1 MADPDQ
7 FVAADL
13 ACIRG
18 ERLVFGK
25 VRFDIASGDAL
36 ALVGPNGSGKS
47 TLLRLLAGLLP
58 ASGGRLAWNG
68 APVGDEPDAHR
79 ARLHYLGHL
88 DAVKPALTPLEN
100 LAFHARLRGEIRDA
114 AALKAAL
121 DALGI
126 AGLADLPGRFLS
138 QGQRRRAALAR
149 LRATRAPLWLLDEP
163 TLGLDA
169 DALVRLADLIDSHR
183 SQGGIVIAATHGGLD
198 LGPHTT
204 LELGTARNAGAAA

>member
-1 MADPDQ
+1 MADPAH
-7 FVAADL
+7 FVATDL

-18 ERLVFGK
+18 ERQVFSG
-25 VRFDIASGDAL
+25 VRFNIASGDAL

-47 TLLRLLAGLLP
+47 SLLRLLAGLLP
-58 ASGGRLAWNG
+58 ASGGSLTWNG
-68 APVGDEPDAHR
+68 KPVSDDPEAHR

-100 LAFHARLRGEIRDA
+100 LAFHARLRGDTA
-114 AALKAAL
+114 DPAALKGAL
-121 DALGI
+121 DAVGI
-126 AGLADLPGRFLS
+126 TRLADLPGRFLS

-149 LRATRAPLWLLDEP
+149 LRATKAPLWLLDEP

-169 DALVRLADLIDSHR
+169 DALVRLTDLIDTHR
-183 SQGGIVIAATHGGLD
+183 SQGGIVIVATHGGLD

-204 LELGTARNAGAAA
+204 LELGPSGARAA